1 MGPLDFVI
9 HLLSFVAPAV
19 AVTLLVALA
28 ARILWPGTPVG
39 DSWWVP
45 IALNFIAGSA
55 VLYAGLWFWGRDGKM
70 ATYAALV
77 VVVATGQWVGSRG
90 WRR

>member
-1 MGPLDFVI
+1 MGPLDFAF
-9 HLLSFVAPAV
+9 HLFGFIAPAF

-55 VLYAGLWFWGRDGKM
+55 VLYGGLWLWGRDGKM
-70 ATYAALV
+70 ATYAALLV
-77 VVVATGQWVGSRG
+77 VIATGQWLCSRG